1 MDIWEKLYTQ
11 AKKEYHPE
19 DVTPFVYAHHVVCA
33 LESADGTIYTGFCIE
48 ACSGVMNLCAERV
61 AALNMYVN
69 SGQTKIRRLIAFRD
83 EAPSGGGSG
92 MPCGACREFLYQLNE
107 ENENMEIM
115 VNYETRETVT
125 LKDLMPNMKKHPAL
139 EDTCDTVLS
148 LLSGSF
154 ALLAVGFVWV
164 KELIGRKNNK
174 KD

>member
-69 SGQTKIRRLIAFRD
+69 SGQTKIRRKRSI
-83 EAPSGGGSG
+83 
-92 MPCGACREFLYQLNE
+92 
-107 ENENMEIM
+107 
-115 VNYETRETVT
+115 VNI
-125 LKDLMPNMKKHPAL
+125 LKSVSNFGKIDSTSNTGTKSS
-139 EDTCDTVLS
+139 VLK
-148 LLSGSF
+148 
-154 ALLAVGFVWV
+154 V
-164 KELIGRKNNK
+164 
-174 KD
+174 